1 VGCREVKK
9 LFILSLNGVLY
20 DSVGR
25 VLQYLRDRHNIILPR
40 SAFHTNDLSKLTE
53 YPEVNYDLVRQIS
66 NPEFYMEMKPTEGA
80 WEAVELLSKYG
91 NIISVTRRPPVTRM
105 ATRMCATRDF
115 GPYIKEIYHQK
126 NGPKVA
132 RHLKASL
139 VVEDNP
145 QIAAQYANSK
155 IVTFTPVSPYSSIGE
170 SSRYLKRCD
179 NLLDV
184 AKMYDAAYSKTSWED

>member
-1 VGCREVKK
+1 MKK
-9 LFILSLNGVLY
+9 LFVIGLNGVLY

-40 SAFHTNDLSKLTE
+40 SAFHTNDLSQLTD
-53 YPEVNYDLVRQIS
+53 YPEVNYDLVRQIN
-66 NPEFYMEMKPTEGA
+66 NPEFYMEMNPVEGA
-80 WEAVELLSKYG
+80 WEAVEILSKYG
-91 NIISVTRRPPVTRM
+91 NIVSVTRRPAVTRM

-115 GPYIKEIYHQK
+115 GPYIKDIFHQR

-145 QIAAQYANSK
+145 TIAEQYAASK
-155 IVTFTPVSPYSSIGE
+155 ILTFVPRSPYDRGVTT
-170 SSRYLKRCD
+170 SRYLKPCD
-179 NLLDV
+179 NLLQV
-184 AKMYDAAYSKTSWED
+184 AKQYDAAYSQTC